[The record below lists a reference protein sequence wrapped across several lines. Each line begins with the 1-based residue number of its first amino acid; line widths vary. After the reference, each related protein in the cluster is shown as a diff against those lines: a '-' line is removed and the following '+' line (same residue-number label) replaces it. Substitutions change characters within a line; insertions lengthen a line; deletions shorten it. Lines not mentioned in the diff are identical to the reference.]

1 MKNYGQF
8 NFKKYTIHQFNIC
21 FKDGKIKNNLMSF
34 YSWLI
39 RISKNNSINI
49 SKDLLTK
56 LWNRKQSKKASR
68 EKTAYKKVNASTLFR
83 WLEKLEKAKL
93 LFVDR
98 SNNINKYLLNT
109 DGSIHP
115 NIFLNSKKCTKK
127 CTSKKQPQTLEN
139 TSVQELDNVHKNN
152 KLTTII
158 KDIDINNSCDSTE
171 MTNTVY
177 QNYLKEQE
185 KVSSMQE
192 MLEITEKMFKIMR
205 VKSSRIKGYVMSVLN
220 YATSVSKKHAYK
232 YVAKAIENARERYYR
247 ERANAFRQYSEE
259 DTFNNYPQREYSKED
274 LKDLEDKLLG
284 LK

>member
-8 NFKKYTIHQFNIC
+8 NFKKYTIYQFNIC

-49 SKDLLTK
+49 PKDLLTK

-68 EKTAYKKVNASTLFR
+68 EKTAYKKVNASTVLR
-83 WLEKLEKAKL
+83 WIHKLEKAKL
-93 LFVDR
+93 LFIDR
-98 SNNINKYLLNT
+98 SSITNTYVLNS

-115 NIFLNSKKCTKK
+115 NVFKNTKKRTKK
-127 CTSKKQPQTLEN
+127 CTSQKVTEPVEN
-139 TSVQELDNVHKNN
+139 TSIQELDNVYKNS
-152 KLTTII
+152 KLNSNT
-158 KDIDINNSCDSTE
+158 KDIDIYNSKQVTDMNDE
-171 MTNTVY
+171 VY
-177 QNYLKEQE
+177 KNYIKDQE
-185 KVSSMQE
+185 KVSNAKE

-205 VKSSRIKGYVMSVLN
+205 VRSSRIKGYVMSVLN
-220 YATSVSKKHAYK
+220 YATSVSKKYAYN

-247 ERANAFRQYSEE
+247 ERANAFKNNTKE
-259 DTFNNYPQREYSKED
+259 DTFNNYPQREYSREY

-284 LK
+284 W